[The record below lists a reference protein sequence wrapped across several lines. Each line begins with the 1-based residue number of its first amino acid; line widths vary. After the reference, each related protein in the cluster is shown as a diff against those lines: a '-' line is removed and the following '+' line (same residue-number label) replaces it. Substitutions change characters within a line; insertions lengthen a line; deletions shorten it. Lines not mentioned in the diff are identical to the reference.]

1 MRVHDDTSGIRPFI
15 ALQSIYQK
23 PAPDHVS
30 HVTYGT
36 QVLSCIGCGRGR
48 PVTEL
53 PTIGRA
59 RSLQVRP
66 LPTMFLRP
74 RSERQQKQGEDTM
87 RGVVFTGERG
97 LELMQFS
104 DPTPDAHEVVIEMKA
119 SGMCGSDL
127 HQYRRPKGQTQASG
141 IPMREGPVIAGHE
154 PCGVVVAVGSAVGA
168 REAHIGQRVM
178 VHHYQGCTQCNHCR
192 SGWQQLCQE
201 VPVKV
206 YGNNA
211 HGGHAHYLKV
221 PANTLV
227 PLPDELSFSA
237 GAAIACGSGTA
248 YSALRRMN
256 LSGNDTLAVFGQG
269 PVGLAATQY
278 AKAMGARVIALD
290 ISAQRLE
297 RAKAFG
303 ADAVINPG
311 SNDPVTAIKD
321 LTHGRYADL
330 TLDTSSNADARL
342 NAIRSTKVWG
352 TMCFV
357 GEGGDVH
364 IDVSPHLLRRQLTLV
379 ASWTFSNII
388 QADCARFSVERGI
401 DVDKLFTHRWR
412 LDQAEEAYKLFD
424 KQVDG
429 KGVFLM

>member
-1 MRVHDDTSGIRPFI
+1 
-15 ALQSIYQK
+15 
-23 PAPDHVS
+23 
-30 HVTYGT
+30 
-36 QVLSCIGCGRGR
+36 
-48 PVTEL
+48 
-53 PTIGRA
+53 
-59 RSLQVRP
+59 
-66 LPTMFLRP
+66 
-74 RSERQQKQGEDTM
+74 
-87 RGVVFTGERG
+87 
-97 LELMQFS
+97 
-104 DPTPDAHEVVIEMKA
+104 
-119 SGMCGSDL
+119 
-127 HQYRRPKGQTQASG
+127 
-141 IPMREGPVIAGHE
+141 
-154 PCGVVVAVGSAVGA
+154 
-168 REAHIGQRVM
+168 M

-211 HGGHAHYLKV
+211 HGGHAQYLKV

-256 LSGNDTLAVFGQG
+256 LSGKDTIAIFGQG

-278 AKAMGARVIALD
+278 AKAMGAKVIALD
-290 ISAQRLE
+290 ISPQRLE

-303 ADAVINPG
+303 ADAAVNPG
-311 SNDPVTAIKD
+311 SNDPVAAIRD

-330 TLDTSSNADARL
+330 TLDTSSNPEARL

-401 DVDKLFTHRWR
+401 DVDKLFTHRWAI
-412 LDQAEEAYKLFD
+412 DQADEAYKLFD